1 MVLLTRGLFITGTN
15 TDVGKTCVGTALAW
29 QLSRRG
35 LTVRPRKPVESGC
48 PESEDGLY
56 PQDGAAY
63 RAAVGNTEPLARIC
77 RYRLQAPLSPERAA
91 ALQGVEIRLQDL
103 VEACREGVQAEDF
116 LLVEGAGGFYSPL
129 TMDGLNADLAMV
141 LGLPALLVT
150 TDWLGTIHQ
159 TLVTAEAIARRGLTL
174 TGVVLNE
181 VTPVPDPRMDNAADL
196 ARWLG
201 QEVIAVRHYG
211 TPGLATWHE
220 IAPVL
225 TVLADRLANDTKLG
239 TKG

>member
-1 MVLLTRGLFITGTN
+1 MLLTRGLFITGTN
-15 TDVGKTCVGTALAW
+15 TGVGKTCVGTALAW
-29 QLSRRG
+29 LLSRRG

-48 PESEDGLY
+48 PENEDGLH

-91 ALQGVEIRLQDL
+91 ALQGVEIHLQDL

-129 TMDGLNADLAMV
+129 TMDGLNADLATI

-150 TDWLGTIHQ
+150 ADWLGTIHQ

-181 VTPVPDPRMDNAADL
+181 VMPVPDPRMDNAADL
-196 ARWLG
+196 TRWLG
-201 QEVIAVRHYG
+201 QEVIAVRHCG
-211 TPGLATWHE
+211 TQGLVTWRE

-239 TKG
+239 TRK